1 MEKPLIELLKLFI
14 NPFASMKVLMVLDH
28 EFPPDIRV
36 ENEIQA
42 LTKSGIEVHIACLTF
57 VNKDA
62 FEIIKNYKVH
72 RKQISKLLHKTSV
85 GALRFPYYFNFWRKF
100 LNKILSKQKFDA
112 IHAHD
117 LPMAQPAYEMAQK
130 YNLKFTLDLHE
141 NWPALLRVATHTQS
155 VLGKFLSKNSQWEK
169 YELKYCKLADNV
181 IVVVDEAKHR
191 LVNLGINKEKI
202 HIVSNTLNLD
212 DFNIPEEKPDKEY
225 ISILYA
231 GGINKHR
238 GLQTVIKGL
247 KFVENID
254 KKIRVWILGTGSY
267 VEDLKLLAKDEDV
280 EDKVFFEGWKNYQE
294 MQIYFGKSDICLVP
308 HIKSDHTDSTIPHKI
323 FQYMYAGK
331 PMLVSNCDPLQ
342 RIIEESDAGE
352 VFTFDDP
359 KDFASKL
366 QKVVSNTIYFSEPFI
381 KRSKKLVLEKY
392 NWKIDSAKLVRIY
405 N

>member
-1 MEKPLIELLKLFI
+1 
-14 NPFASMKVLMVLDH
+14 MKVLMVLDH

-42 LTKSGIEVHIACLTF
+42 LTKSGNEVHIACLTF

-62 FEIIKNYKVH
+62 FEIIKTYKVH

-85 GALRFPYYFNFWRKF
+85 GALRFPFYFNFWRKF
-100 LNKILSKQKFDA
+100 LNEILSKGKFDA

-117 LPMAQPAYEMAQK
+117 LPMAQPAYEMAK
-130 YNLKFTLDLHE
+130 KHNLKFTLDLHE

-155 VLGKFLSKNSQWEK
+155 ALGKFLSKNNQWTK

-181 IVVVDEAKHR
+181 VVVVDEAKKR
-191 LVNLGINKEKI
+191 LIELGIINEKI
-202 HIVSNTLNLD
+202 HVVSNTLNLN
-212 DFNIPEEKPDKEY
+212 DFKIPEETPDNEY

-238 GLQTVIKGL
+238 GLQTVIRGL
-247 KFVENID
+247 KYVENID
-254 KKIRVWILGTGSY
+254 KKIRVWILGSGSY
-267 VEDLKLLAKDEDV
+267 VEDLKHLAIEEGV
-280 EDKVFFEGWKNYQE
+280 EDKVFFEGWKNYNE
-294 MQIYFGKSDICLVP
+294 MQTYFGKSDICLVP

-331 PMLVSNCDPLQ
+331 PMLVSNCDPLK
-342 RIIEESDAGE
+342 RIVDESNTGE
-352 VFTFDDP
+352 VFVFDDP
-359 KDFASKL
+359 KDFAKKL
-366 QKVVSNTIYFSEPFI
+366 EGVANNPEYFSGEFAE
-381 KRSKKLVLEKY
+381 RSKNLVLEKY
-392 NWKIDSAKLVRIY
+392 NWEKDSAKLVSIY